1 MMRSSHLMA
10 AFVVVL
16 VAAAH
21 ASSELVDLGEDT
33 LANAPNLSGDTKLS
47 ALKEKVN
54 SLKAENTAAQDKIT
68 VLKANAGAWSVE
80 ASRSAA
86 SSRVAAATAEALER
100 KVAYG
105 RKSMKRRL
113 DNMQRKIN
121 LEVEARNQKMK
132 KHSAE
137 MAASEAELDSEIKQ
151 IAGKSAAADKM
162 LAERIKRV
170 AKNKKQ
176 IMTTQQQED
185 HLKKLSLEGE
195 TMLHK
200 VRLRARSRKSLI
212 SRKKKKEEAKVKETQ
227 KELKKLGD
235 KYKRLEAAP

>member
-1 MMRSSHLMA
+1 MA

-113 DNMQRKIN
+113 DTMQRKIN

-132 KHSAE
+132 VIPAVVS
-137 MAASEAELDSEIKQ
+137 
-151 IAGKSAAADKM
+151 
-162 LAERIKRV
+162 
-170 AKNKKQ
+170 
-176 IMTTQQQED
+176 
-185 HLKKLSLEGE
+185 LSLSLSLTHTHTHTHIAHLICESIKGSVGVMPCPSLPCPLP
-195 TMLHK
+195 TLSS
-200 VRLRARSRKSLI
+200 VTFPPSLSLI
-212 SRKKKKEEAKVKETQ
+212 QPSDRRNTVPRWLLQ
-227 KELKKLGD
+227 
-235 KYKRLEAAP
+235 RQN